1 MKFEEMRKLV
11 INMRDRRPVWAI
23 PPEAV
28 DAIRAALP
36 EGWECT
42 VVDAYADGT
51 GDGRFAGEE
60 TLEAVRGT
68 EVFLGWGVP
77 REVFLAARPS
87 LRWAHSASAGVGGML
102 YPEMLASDV
111 ILTNSAG
118 THAEPIADTVLAM
131 ILHFA
136 RGLDFAVRL
145 QTDARWDKGP
155 WIGADTPAREIA
167 GSTVGLLGLGGIGEA
182 VARRARALGMR
193 VVATRRSAGEGPEG
207 VEIFRGE
214 GALDRLLAASD
225 WLVVTVPRT
234 PSTDGMIGERELG
247 LLPRGAVV
255 INVSRGGVVNEAALV
270 AALRSGRVRGAG
282 LDVFEEEP
290 LPADSP
296 LWGLPNTL
304 LLPHVSATSHRFWQR
319 ETDLIVRTIRRYL
332 AGDPLVNTVD
342 KQAGY

>member
-1 MKFEEMRKLV
+1 MAPTLALFWLG
-11 INMRDRRPVWAI
+11 RPV
-23 PPEAV
+23 P
-28 DAIRAALP
+28 
-36 EGWECT
+36 
-42 VVDAYADGT
+42 
-51 GDGRFAGEE
+51 
-60 TLEAVRGT
+60 
-68 EVFLGWGVP
+68 
-77 REVFLAARPS
+77 
-87 LRWAHSASAGVGGML
+87 
-102 YPEMLASDV
+102 
-111 ILTNSAG
+111 
-118 THAEPIADTVLAM
+118 
-131 ILHFA
+131 
-136 RGLDFAVRL
+136 
-145 QTDARWDKGP
+145 
-155 WIGADTPAREIA
+155 
-167 GSTVGLLGLGGIGEA
+167 GLGVLMTAAFILLMGA
-182 VARRARALGMR
+182 VATNVFG
-193 VVATRRSAGEGPEG
+193 RSAGEGPKG
-207 VEIFRGE
+207 VEILRGE

-319 ETDLIVRTIRRYL
+319 ETDLIVRNIRRYL